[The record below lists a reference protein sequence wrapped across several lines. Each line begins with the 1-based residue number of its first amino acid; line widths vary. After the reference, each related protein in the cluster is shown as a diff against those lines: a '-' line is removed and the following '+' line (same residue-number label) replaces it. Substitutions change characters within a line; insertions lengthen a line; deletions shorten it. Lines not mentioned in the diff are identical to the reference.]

1 MNLKKHL
8 RDKSIIGFVWLIA
21 GILMM
26 VLSNFILRRFEFGF
40 IFIFLSV
47 IFMFIGA
54 SNISIASNLR
64 NIINMAKMND
74 KLDLYDE
81 VEKGKSLGNIIL
93 TENYLVKINKF
104 GAINLFNK
112 KFVEKVTDTEK
123 NIILSVRYKPITS
136 FKTYGTFE
144 EVYSKVADYKIK
156 KVNSDFNCFY
166 EIDSWLKTRRA
177 DEVIFENNV
186 FDNNIMDNTVKTIN
200 TIKETYSVNDNKSS
214 KNIIIIIA
222 LVFVLLGT
230 GGFALIKA
238 FNKKTNTIINTSEDG
253 YTYANLID
261 DLKNATNNNEYISY
275 FKEVFMPSKG
285 YVNVEYAKN
294 DNGKYV
300 ALVDNYSNAGFSGII
315 TFFDTQGNVVHTINA
330 FYIKPFDYQYIKEFE
345 VSAEIDSYEISNEIY
360 FESTFEQPD
369 FDYDAYWTNINSKY
383 TVGVKISEDDLSLE
397 NVIKY
402 AKNMYSYNSVSQ
414 MGSELIYFYDETVRV
429 NDING
434 SEEEIAALIEN
445 NTKYYAEV
453 NAVEL
458 YIKVFE
464 KINGNFELVETIDF
478 TKK

>member
-1 MNLKKHL
+1 MNLKKYL
-8 RDKSIIGFVWLIA
+8 RDKIIIGFVWLMA
-21 GILMM
+21 G
-26 VLSNFILRRFEFGF
+26 VLTIFISSYIIKTFEFGF
-40 IFIFLSV
+40 LFIFLSM
-47 IFMFIGA
+47 IFIFIGIM
-54 SNISIASNLR
+54 NISIASNSR
-64 NIINMAKMND
+64 IIIDKAKLND
-74 KLDLYDE
+74 KLDVYE
-81 VEKGKSLGNIIL
+81 EIEKGRNLGNIIL
-93 TENYLVKINKF
+93 SENYLVKINKF
-104 GAINLFNK
+104 SIINLFNK
-112 KFVEKVTDTEK
+112 KFIEKVTDTEK

-144 EVYSKVADYKIK
+144 EIYSKVSDHKIK
-156 KVNSDFNCFY
+156 KANSDFNCFY
-166 EIDSWLKTRRA
+166 EIDAWLKTRRT
-177 DEVIFENNV
+177 DEFVFE
-186 FDNNIMDNTVKTIN
+186 NNIMDNTVKTIN

-253 YTYANLID
+253 YTYANFID
-261 DLKNATNNNEYISY
+261 DLKSATNNNEYISY
-275 FKEVFMPSKG
+275 FEEVFMPSKG
-285 YVNVEYAKN
+285 YVNVQYKKN

-315 TFFDTQGNVVHTINA
+315 TFLDAQDNVVHTVDA
-330 FYIKPFDYQYIKEFE
+330 FYIKPFDYQYVEEIE
-345 VSAEIDSYEISNEIY
+345 VSAEIDSYEISDEIY

-369 FDYDAYWTNINSKY
+369 FDYDAYWTYINSNY
-383 TVGVKISEDDLSLE
+383 AVGVKISEDDLSLE

-414 MGSELIYFYDETVRV
+414 RGSELIYFYDETVRV

-434 SEEEIAALIEN
+434 SEEEIAILIEN